1 LTNQPLE
8 PDLALTPLH
17 LRPAVTPPR

>member
-17 LRPAVTPPR
+17 LRTAVTPTR

>member
-1 LTNQPLE
+1 LANQPLE
-8 PDLALTPLH
+8 PDLALAPIH